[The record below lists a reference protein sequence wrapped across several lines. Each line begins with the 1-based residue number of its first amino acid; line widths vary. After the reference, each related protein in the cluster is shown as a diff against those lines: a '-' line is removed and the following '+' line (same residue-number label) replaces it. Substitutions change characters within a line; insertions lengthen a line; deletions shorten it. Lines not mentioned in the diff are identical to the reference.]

1 MAYNSPNRLMGK
13 EVRLNPTIDN
23 RQEKEADSCQKSAR
37 RKETLFL
44 LDAATIA
51 MNNRNVKHQK
61 SEFC

>member
-1 MAYNSPNRLMGK
+1 MGK
-13 EVRLNPTIDN
+13 EVGLNPTVDK
-23 RQEKEADSCQKSAR
+23 RQDKEADSRQKSAR

-51 MNNRNVKHQK
+51 MNNRNVNHQK

>member
-1 MAYNSPNRLMGK
+1 MGK
-13 EVRLNPTIDN
+13 EVGLNPTIDK
-23 RQEKEADSCQKSAR
+23 RQDKEADSRQKSAR

-51 MNNRNVKHQK
+51 MNNRNVKNQK